1 LNSSYQSTST
11 TPQSSS
17 QQSSSTQYQQ
27 SSSSQQSL
35 MSPIIIDPVDRD
47 IIIRSRSNTP
57 IIPIEPTPTEGQ
69 QSGLSTPI
77 VEPPIDE
84 PAQSQY
90 SEPQIAD
97 RLTNIE
103 TMLIKQ
109 GKQIRI
115 LYELQKTS
123 LERISS
129 LHAQVKKLNSDKI
142 NELSLKVLNVSN
154 NLVCII
160 LSYLDI

>member
-1 LNSSYQSTST
+1 
-11 TPQSSS
+11 
-17 QQSSSTQYQQ
+17 
-27 SSSSQQSL
+27 
-35 MSPIIIDPVDRD
+35 M
-47 IIIRSRSNTP
+47 
-57 IIPIEPTPTEGQ
+57 EPTSTEGQ

-90 SEPQIAD
+90 STPAEPQIAD
-97 RLTNIE
+97 RLKNIE

-129 LHAQVKKLNSDKI
+129 LHAQVKKLNSDKT
-142 NELSLKVLNVSN
+142 NELSLKIFNVSN

-160 LSYLDI
+160 LSHLDI

>member
-1 LNSSYQSTST
+1 MDSK
-11 TPQSSS
+11 
-17 QQSSSTQYQQ
+17 
-27 SSSSQQSL
+27 
-35 MSPIIIDPVDRD
+35 
-47 IIIRSRSNTP
+47 
-57 IIPIEPTPTEGQ
+57 GQ
-69 QSGLSTPI
+69 QSRLSIPI
-77 VEPPIDE
+77 VEPPIDK

-90 SEPQIAD
+90 LAPAEPQIAD
-97 RLTNIE
+97 RLKNIE

-129 LHAQVKKLNSDKI
+129 LHAQVKKLNSDKT
-142 NELSLKVLNVSN
+142 NELSLKIFNVSN

-160 LSYLDI
+160 ISHLDI

>member
-1 LNSSYQSTST
+1 
-11 TPQSSS
+11 
-17 QQSSSTQYQQ
+17 
-27 SSSSQQSL
+27 

-57 IIPIEPTPTEGQ
+57 IIPMEPTSTEGQ
-69 QSGLSTPI
+69 QSGLSTPIVPI

-90 SEPQIAD
+90 STPAEPQIAD
-97 RLTNIE
+97 RLKNIE

-129 LHAQVKKLNSDKI
+129 LHAQVKKLNSDKT
-142 NELSLKVLNVSN
+142 NELSLKIFNVSN

-160 LSYLDI
+160 ISHLDI